1 VCAAHGRLGELH
13 PTHWLSR
20 APAPP
25 LYPNLVTFDAAEAP
39 ALAAVREL
47 EAALPS
53 SAWAVKDSFASLSLG
68 RAGFR
73 PLFEA
78 EWILRPVQPSR
89 RRLPRARWIR
99 VDSEAALAAWEEA
112 WGESEGG
119 ARVFLPPLLR
129 RAEIAILATHG
140 ADGEVAAGIVANR
153 SGNAVGVSNFFARGE
168 RAAHRAAGVDAAQEE
183 FPGLPLV
190 GYESGAELAEARA
203 LGFHS
208 LGLLRVWQRE
218 AGAGARA
225 QSRREVG

>member
-1 VCAAHGRLGELH
+1 MCAAHGRPGELRES
-13 PTHWLSR
+13 HWLSR
-20 APAPP
+20 AAAPRF
-25 LYPNLVTFDAAEAP
+25 YPNLVTFDAAPAP

-53 SAWAVKDSFASLSLG
+53 AAWGVKDSFASLALG
-68 RAGFR
+68 QAGFR
-73 PLFEA
+73 LLFEA
-78 EWILRPVQPSR
+78 EWILRAAQLS
-89 RRLPRARWIR
+89 RLPPPRDRWIR

-129 RAEIAILATHG
+129 RSEIAILATRGVDG
-140 ADGEVAAGIVANR
+140 AVAAGLVANR
-153 SGNAVGVSNFFARGE
+153 GAGAVGVSNFFARKE
-168 RAAHRAAGVDAAQEE
+168 RAAFREAGVEAAQDA

-190 GYESGAELAEARA
+190 GYESGADLAEARA

-208 LGLLRVWQRE
+208 LGPLRVWRRE

-225 QSRREVG
+225 EPAGGR